1 MNTNTLFYH
10 SPAKDWNEALPLGNG
25 AIGAMCHSGTQEDLI
40 CLNHDTLW
48 TGHPRV
54 VTKEGAY
61 ESLCRARELVSKGEY
76 YDAHQELSE
85 NFATIWSQAYM
96 PFGNLVLTFA
106 GEEYADYCRKLDI
119 ANAVLSSSHSA
130 GGVKY
135 RKEGFLSFPDQVFV
149 YRVASENKAPFSFTA
164 RLTCPLR
171 SQVYTKG
178 SRIIADGECPSDGD
192 TAHPDYPCHSLI
204 YSDNP
209 EERGVCFRGAADL
222 ETDGE
227 VRDLGDGLQVCNATF
242 AVIRLTIQ
250 TSFNGA
256 LKSPYLEGKEY
267 KNHALA
273 LLDAACGFSFE
284 ELKQRHIADYRP
296 LYDRVKLCLG
306 DEDLPQMATD
316 ARLDAFADGRSDKA
330 LSVLT
335 FNFGRYLLIASSRPG
350 TQATNLQGIWSDSVS
365 PAWNSNF
372 TINMNTEM
380 NYWPCLPCN
389 LPETMEPLDDF
400 MKVLAITGEDTAKHY
415 HHAKGF
421 VAHHNSDIWGHSSPV
436 LGNAVYSYWP
446 GGSGWLC
453 RSLFEKFEYTQ
464 DKTYL
469 AEVALPIMRKAAVFY
484 LDILTE
490 DAEGYLV
497 ISPATS
503 PENMFQTPKGDAA
516 VTKSAAMLNSIVL
529 DLLTNCKL
537 GCEALGIHDA
547 FYDAVCAAIPRIRP
561 LSIGPKGEL
570 LEWDEYLPEVDP
582 HHRHI
587 AHLYALH
594 PAGLITP
601 DQEDL
606 FNACRRTLELR
617 GDDGSGWS
625 LAWKICFHARLL
637 NGNRAL
643 ELLERLLRPQYRNE
657 GWSCGGLYPNLF
669 DAHPPFQIDG
679 NFGLVSGICE
689 MLVQS
694 RGNTV
699 YLLPA
704 LPDKWESGSVTGLA
718 ARGGVTVDITWEKG
732 KIVSHQVHG
741 NDDGHMHVVLCR

>member
-10 SPAKDWNEALPLGNG
+10 SPAKVWEEALPLGNG
-25 AIGAMCHSGTQEDLI
+25 AMGAMCHSGVQEDLI

-48 TGHPRV
+48 TGHPRTV
-54 VTKEGAY
+54 AKEGAY
-61 ESLCRARELVSKGEY
+61 ESLCKAREMVFKGEY
-76 YDAHQELSE
+76 YDAHQELTG
-85 NFATIWSQAYM
+85 NFSTIWSQAYM
-96 PFGNLVLTFA
+96 PFGNLVLTFP
-106 GEEYADYCRKLDI
+106 EEAYSAYCRKLDI
-119 ANAVLSSSHSA
+119 SKALLSSVHIA
-130 GGVKY
+130 GGVTY

-149 YRVASENKAPFSFTA
+149 YRVEAGNKTTFSFTA
-164 RLTCPLR
+164 KLTCPLR
-171 SQVYTKG
+171 SRVFTQDG
-178 SRIIADGECPSDGD
+178 HIIVDGECPSDGD
-192 TAHPDYPCHSLI
+192 TAHPDYPVHSLI
-204 YSDNP
+204 YSDIP
-209 EERGVCFRGAADL
+209 EDRGVCFRGAAAI

-227 VRDLGDGLQVCNATF
+227 TTDLGDGLAVSSATF

-267 KNHALA
+267 KDHCLHV
-273 LLDAACGFSFE
+273 LDDACRRSYE
-284 ELKQRHIADYRP
+284 DLKQRHIADYREF
-296 LYDRVKLCLG
+296 YDRVALSLG
-306 DEDLPQMATD
+306 DEDLPSLPTD
-316 ARLDAFADGRSDKA
+316 QRLDAFADGRDDKA
-330 LSVLT
+330 LPVLT

-350 TQATNLQGIWSDSVS
+350 SQATNLQGIWSDSVT

-380 NYWPCLPCN
+380 NYWPPLPCSM
-389 LPETMEPLDDF
+389 PELMGPLDDL
-400 MKVLAITGEDTAKHY
+400 MRVLAVTGEDTAKHY
-415 HHAKGF
+415 HHARGF

-453 RSLFEKFEYTQ
+453 RSLYEKYEYTL

-469 AEVALPIMRKAAVFY
+469 AQTALPIMRKAACFY
-484 LDILTE
+484 LDTLVE
-490 DAEGYLV
+490 DGDGHLI

-503 PENMFQTPKGDAA
+503 PENLFHTPKGPAA
-516 VTKSAAMLNSIVL
+516 VTKSTAMLNSIVL
-529 DLLTNCKL
+529 DLFTNCKS
-537 GCEALGIHDA
+537 GCEVLDIRDE
-547 FYDAVCAAIPRIRP
+547 FYDAICAAIPRIRP
-561 LSIGPKGEL
+561 LSIGPRGEL
-570 LEWDEYLPEVDP
+570 LEWDENLEEVEP
-582 HHRHI
+582 HHRHV

-601 DQEDL
+601 EQEDL
-606 FNACRRTLELR
+606 FNACKKTLELR

-637 NGNRAL
+637 NGNHAL
-643 ELLERLLRPQYRNE
+643 RLLERLLRPQNRNE

-689 MLVQS
+689 MLLQS
-694 RGNTV
+694 TSDTL

-704 LPDKWESGSVTGLA
+704 LPDKWVSGSVKGLA
-718 ARGGVTVDITWEKG
+718 ARGNITVDIAWQEG
-732 KIVSHQVHG
+732 KIVNHYIHG
-741 NDDGHMHVVLCR
+741 DTSGRKIILCR